1 MMGIIGKKTEN
12 ELNVTSSDLNY
23 ELWTWTHLFLLYE
36 LNFKLVH
43 VNCELAQHWQS

>member
-23 ELWTWTHLFLLYE
+23 ELWTMNMNAFIFVVWIE
-36 LNFKLVH
+36 L
-43 VNCELAQHWQS
+43 